1 MAKRPSKKAPAQKA
15 SARKASAR
23 KTAARKTSTG
33 KTAAGG
39 AAGADRR
46 RHIIDTAFV
55 LVLERGWRDLSLA
68 EIAEAA
74 GLPLSK
80 LYPVFASTQA
90 ILEGFTD
97 GVDAAMLAEGGE
109 PVDTPARARPFEMR
123 MRRLD
128 STEEGDVGK

>member
-39 AAGADRR
+39 AAGADQR
-46 RHIIDTAFV
+46 RHIIDTTFV

-68 EIAEAA
+68 DIAEAA

-80 LYPVFASTQA
+80 LYPIFGSKQA

-97 GVDAAMLAEGGE
+97 GRSEEQTSELQSLMRISYAVFCLKKQTYDAKQDQQMY
-109 PVDTPARARPFEMR
+109 
-123 MRRLD
+123 
-128 STEEGDVGK
+128 TET